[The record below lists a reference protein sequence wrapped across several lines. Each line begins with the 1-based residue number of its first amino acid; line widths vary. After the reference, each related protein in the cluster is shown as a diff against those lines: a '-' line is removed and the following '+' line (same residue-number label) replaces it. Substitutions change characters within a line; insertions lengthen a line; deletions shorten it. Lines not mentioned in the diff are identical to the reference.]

1 MEVPLSIPTRSRGFS
16 LIELLLVLAIIG
28 ILGGIAIPSFLGQ
41 RKRARVIGD
50 AQSNA
55 RVLAMALESR
65 KADTGLYGTSGTNQ
79 NWTWDPTAK
88 TWTVPSSATTLAPTF
103 LPQGNSY
110 MSYKVSV
117 TGGGLA
123 YSITVTD
130 PTRSGSHSQVL
141 TATQTGAVTL
151 SSTY

>member
-1 MEVPLSIPTRSRGFS
+1 MSSPTRSRGFS

-65 KADTGLYGTSGTNQ
+65 KADTGLYGTAGPNQAWTASGGI
-79 NWTWDPTAK
+79 PAA
-88 TWTVPSSATTLAPTF
+88 SASLAPTF
-103 LPQGNSY
+103 TPKGNSHMNY
-110 MSYKVSV
+110 QVLV
-117 TGGGLA
+117 AGGGLT
-123 YSITVTD
+123 YTITVTD
-130 PTRSGSHSQVL
+130 PSRSGNSQVL
-141 TATQTGAVTL
+141 TADQTGALTV

>member
-1 MEVPLSIPTRSRGFS
+1 MSIPARSRGFS

-28 ILGGIAIPSFLGQ
+28 IIGGIAIPSFMGQ

-79 NWTWDPTAK
+79 SWTAAGAI
-88 TWTVPSSATTLAPTF
+88 PSASTSLAPAF
-103 LPQGNSY
+103 IPKGNSQMNY
-110 MSYKVSV
+110 QVIVS
-117 TGGGLA
+117 GGGLA
-123 YSITVTD
+123 YSIVVTD
-130 PTRSGSHSQVL
+130 PNRGGHNVL
-141 TATQTGAVTL
+141 TAVQTGALTM

>member
-1 MEVPLSIPTRSRGFS
+1 MSNPARNRGFS
-16 LIELLLVLAIIG
+16 LVELLLVLAVIG

-65 KADTGLYGTSGTNQ
+65 KADAGLYGTAGTNQ
-79 NWTWDPTAK
+79 SWTASGGF
-88 TWTVPSSATTLAPTF
+88 PSASTSLAPTF
-103 LPQGNSY
+103 TPKGNSQ
-110 MSYKVSV
+110 MNFLVNVAGS
-117 TGGGLA
+117 GLT

-130 PTRSGSHSQVL
+130 PNRGGATVL
-141 TATQTGAVTL
+141 TANQTGAITV